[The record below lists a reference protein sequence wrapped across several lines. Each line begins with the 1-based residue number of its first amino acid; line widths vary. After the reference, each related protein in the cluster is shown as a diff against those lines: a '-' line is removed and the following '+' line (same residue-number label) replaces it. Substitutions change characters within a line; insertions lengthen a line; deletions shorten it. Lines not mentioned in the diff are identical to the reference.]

1 MKKTLITLVVLSA
14 LSSIPASAT
23 LIAGWHTWDSEN
35 EQNVNA
41 NTEAVSFTADF
52 VSSLATSASAV
63 VTPVSNLEGPA
74 DARVGNFNS
83 ASNNF
88 GASGDGTYGTQM
100 VEGLG
105 AAPTEAFRTATFG
118 FLEETNGTLAFTVT
132 ASASDLTLTS
142 FSFDALR
149 RFGGSA
155 ENFELSIASTAL
167 SAGVVA
173 GGDGVIAQDS
183 SNANFAAD
191 VAGNDFDI
199 SLAGLADNVLEA
211 GESATFTLTI
221 TGGGAGASGG
231 NHTLFD
237 NVGVFGD
244 VAAIPEPSSALLAL
258 LGGVF
263 LIRRRR

>member
-1 MKKTLITLVVLSA
+1 MKKTLTTLAALSA

-23 LIAGWHTWDSEN
+23 LIAGWHTWDAPNTSTDP
-35 EQNVNA
+35 VNFDA
-41 NTEAVSFTADF
+41 NF
-52 VSSLATSASAV
+52 VSALATSASAV
-63 VTPVSNLEGPA
+63 VTPVSNTAGEA
-74 DARVGNFNS
+74 ESVVGSFDS
-83 ASNNF
+83 SGNNF
-88 GASGDGTYGTQM
+88 GASGDGTYGTQ
-100 VEGLG
+100 VVTGLG
-105 AAPTEAFRTATFG
+105 AAPATAADRTAAFG

-173 GGDGVIAQDS
+173 GGSGVIAQDS

-211 GESATFTLTI
+211 GQSATFTLTI
-221 TGGGAGASGG
+221 TGGGDDASGG